1 MKVDAKIRRIK
12 EVYRSVKSGLQWK
25 SPNTLVKDLVAYA
38 VARLN
43 IFRTT
48 ALTQNVCPKV
58 LFTGVK
64 INYKKEL
71 ELGFG
76 DYCEVYDGTDNTSKI
91 RSIPCI
97 ALYPCNSSTGSWE
110 FLNLQTRQRV
120 RRSNWKLMAT
130 SELIIDTMNC
140 FENEKSL
147 PLAPE
152 IAVRPETESTV
163 EENKEDM
170 PVEEPAILLEDLEEP
185 PALVDAPDS
194 DNEEENNDSEESAET
209 ELEPAIATRTRQR
222 SGAVIKPPERYTLA
236 SKKVY
241 KSRETPE
248 RIKKIEE
255 AEKADIELLFV
266 DLQSLLPV
274 YEQKE
279 ADNCHVFSVEKTL
292 ANGEHDKFKARLVFD
307 GSEQDA
313 ELFPEKSSPTVAIS
327 HPDA

>member
-1 MKVDAKIRRIK
+1 VKVDAKIRRIK

-64 INYKKEL
+64 INYMKEL

-97 ALYPCNSSTGSWE
+97 VLYPCNNSTGSWE

-130 SELIIDTMNC
+130 SELIINTMNC
-140 FENEKSL
+140 FDNEKSL

-152 IAVRPETESTV
+152 IAARPEKEPIM
-163 EENKEDM
+163 EENKEAV
-170 PVEEPAILLEDLEEP
+170 PVEEPAILLEDLNEP

-194 DNEEENNDSEESAET
+194 DDEDDNDDDQEELEET
-209 ELEPAIATRTRQR
+209 EPEPSISTRTRQR
-222 SGAVIKPPERYTLA
+222 SGTTIKPPDRYTFA
-236 SKKVY
+236 STKVY

-248 RIKKIEE
+248 RIRKIEE
-255 AEKADIELLFV
+255 AEKAEIELLFV
-266 DLQSLLPV
+266 DLQGLLPV

-279 ADNCHVFSVEKTL
+279 AYHCHMFSVEKTL
-292 ANGEHDKFKARLVFD
+292 ANGEHDKF
-307 GSEQDA
+307 
-313 ELFPEKSSPTVAIS
+313 
-327 HPDA
+327 